1 MAQTLEL
8 IQDILKTEYLPA
20 FRNQIG
26 VMPSPFLEKI
36 AKTTAKNNTITAAAT
51 YGLNGGVGYG
61 VDGSDTP
68 ISGPQLYK
76 NFEIDTVNLYC
87 NIEISDK
94 TIKLGTLNQ
103 SSMIDALHQEVQSS
117 FDAANW
123 NLGRALFGDGSGVLA
138 NPKDEGSGT
147 SVTVD
152 STRNLKEGMIVNVVK
167 LDDGTVNDTLR
178 IMSIDRTTNT
188 VYFATALTG
197 NFVPNVHALTLQNSY
212 NREITGLGAVM
223 YAAEKSAA
231 NSEYRVYGKKVSENK
246 WIIPTTIDAKN
257 NLTDITITNA
267 MRDAQR
273 NKGGDIDLIMMGD
286 EAFNAYQ
293 TYMKEDNAG
302 YVTSVN
308 NLKFKG
314 GHTGFEVLFGN
325 KTAVVVNDGFV
336 PSDEVW
342 GVCTKDWIY
351 ESTKFDFASENSS
364 IFTLVPGK
372 NYYRALLTSYG
383 NLICKNPGGSIR
395 IKNCKMA
402 AN

>member
-26 VMPSPFLEKI
+26 IKPSPFLEKI
-36 AKTTAKNNTITAAAT
+36 AKTTAKNNIITAAAT

-76 NFEIDTVNLYC
+76 NFEIETKNLYC

-123 NLGRALFGDGSGVLA
+123 NLGRALFGDGSGKLCTYSIGA
-138 NPKDEGSGT
+138 TGDEYF
-147 SVTVD
+147 TVD
-152 STRNLKEGMIVNVVK
+152 DTRNLKEGMIVD
-167 LDDGTVNDTLR
+167 LHSEGSTDADAPFGTGR
-178 IMSIDRTTNT
+178 IIAIDRATKT
-188 VYFATALTG
+188 VYMNTG
-197 NFVPNVHALTLQNSY
+197 FSSGRGFLTLQNSL
-212 NREITGLGAVM
+212 NREITGIGAVM
-223 YAAEKSAA
+223 NATTDS
-231 NSEYRVYGKKVSENK
+231 VIYGKKVSENP
-246 WIIPTTIDAKN
+246 WLIPTTIDAKN
-257 NLTDITITNA
+257 ALTDITITNA
-267 MRDAQR
+267 MRDAER
-273 NKGGDIDLIMMGD
+273 NKNGDIDLIMMGD

-293 TYMKEDNAG
+293 THMKEDNS
-302 YVTSVN
+302 YVTNVQ

-325 KTAVVVNDGFV
+325 KTAVVVNEGFV

-342 GVCTKDWIY
+342 GVATKDWIY

-364 IFTLVPGK
+364 IFTLVPNK

-395 IKNCKMA
+395 ITNCKMKTT
-402 AN
+402 